1 MPALSILIWVPLAC
15 GLVGAL
21 VSAVADSGRTASLGS
36 DGTEHDAPAR
46 AGWSAPGVMALIGS
60 LVALGL
66 AIGYIA
72 DYKAGGGLQHVTDVV
87 WIATLGIHYKLAVTG
102 LNVFLLGLTTLLF
115 AAATLA
121 ANLRSADRALDRPR
135 LFYFN
140 FMLAESAVLGAFLA
154 QDLALF
160 VAL

>member
-1 MPALSILIWVPLAC
+1 MPALSILIWIPLAC
-15 GLVGAL
+15 GVLGAILGAL
-21 VSAVADSGRTASLGS
+21 PGTARAAGGGS
-36 DGTEHDAPAR
+36 DGEQAGATAR
-46 AGWSAPGVMALIGS
+46 AGWSAPGALALLGS
-60 LVALGL
+60 LAALGL

-87 WIATLGIHYKLAVTG
+87 WIAELGIHYKLAVTG

-121 ANLRSADRALDRPR
+121 ANLRSSDRAIERPR
-135 LFYFN
+135 LFYFH

>member
-36 DGTEHDAPAR
+36 DGTERDAPAR
-46 AGWSAPGVMALIGS
+46 AGWSAPGVMALLGS
-60 LVALGL
+60 LAALAL

-102 LNVFLLGLTTLLF
+102 LNVFLIGLTTLLF

-121 ANLRSADRALDRPR
+121 TNLRSVRADGTRSFDRPR

-140 FMLAESAVLGAFLA
+140 FMLA
-154 QDLALF
+154 
-160 VAL
+160 